1 MTVPPATRRRSK
13 WRCFYQLLMLAVAG
27 CLIWTTLTDQGR
39 VFAKTALFLPNII
52 PGAPVHPL
60 NYFTRTPLRDEVSF
74 SDGSREWDADVYRP
88 AAGGPHPGIVVA
100 LGVNPAGR
108 DDERVVNLGEGL
120 ARMGVVALL
129 PFSENL
135 MNKSFSVEEIDFMV
149 SSFEYLAGR
158 SDVDAQRVGY
168 LGVCAGSS
176 LSLLAA
182 QDSRIASE
190 VDFVNWFGGYYRLD
204 DLIISVATQSY
215 EANGQRTAWQP
226 DALTDEVVKR
236 QVIGFVESQ
245 TERELLTRA
254 LLHRQTLLPEE
265 EKGLSSTASL
275 VMRLFKTNDP
285 ADARRAV
292 DALPEEARG
301 SIEALSPAT
310 NLDRVKT
317 RVYVMNDSGDRLI
330 PYSHSVELARDLG
343 AGVQRHTQFSIFS
356 HVDLDQ
362 LANPVESIPQIWA
375 LYLHIHEVLSSV
387 L

>member
-1 MTVPPATRRRSK
+1 M
-13 WRCFYQLLMLAVAG
+13 
-27 CLIWTTLTDQGR
+27 
-39 VFAKTALFLPNII
+39 
-52 PGAPVHPL
+52 
-60 NYFTRTPLRDEVSF
+60 
-74 SDGSREWDADVYRP
+74 YRP

-182 QDSRIASE
+182 QGSRIASE

-204 DLIISVATQSY
+204 DLIVSVATQSY

-226 DALTDEVVKR
+226 DALTDESR
-236 QVIGFVESQ
+236 QAPGHWVRRVSDG
-245 TERELLTRA
+245 
-254 LLHRQTLLPEE
+254 
-265 EKGLSSTASL
+265 
-275 VMRLFKTNDP
+275 
-285 ADARRAV
+285 AR
-292 DALPEEARG
+292 
-301 SIEALSPAT
+301 T
-310 NLDRVKT
+310 
-317 RVYVMNDSGDRLI
+317 
-330 PYSHSVELARDLG
+330 H
-343 AGVQRHTQFSIFS
+343 
-356 HVDLDQ
+356 
-362 LANPVESIPQIWA
+362 
-375 LYLHIHEVLSSV
+375 
-387 L
+387 